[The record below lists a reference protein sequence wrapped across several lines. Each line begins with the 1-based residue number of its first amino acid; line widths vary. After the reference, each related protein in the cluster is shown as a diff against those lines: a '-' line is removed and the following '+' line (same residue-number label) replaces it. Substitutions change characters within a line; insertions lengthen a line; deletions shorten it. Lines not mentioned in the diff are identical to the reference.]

1 MATAIDSM
9 RWRSTW
15 NWRLWIGGG
24 TLAFIA
30 LVALAA
36 SWLAPHDP
44 WALLGPPLA
53 PPGGEFR
60 LGTDML
66 GRDLLSGLIH
76 GARVSLLIGLT
87 SSACALLIGIT
98 LGAVAGYFGG
108 AVDRGLMRLTEF
120 FQVIPAFLFAI
131 LLVAIM
137 RPGLKS
143 VIVAVAL
150 VTWPPVARLMR
161 SEFLSLRSREF
172 VEAARALGLGHRQI
186 ILREIL
192 PNALPPVIAVGSLMV
207 ATAIL
212 TEASL
217 SFLGLADPNLISWGY
232 IIGSSRPVFREAW
245 WLSVLPGLCLF
256 VTVLSINLVA
266 DGLGDSRNP
275 LLRAR
280 RGAPT

>member
-1 MATAIDSM
+1 MATTEH
-9 RWRSTW
+9 R

-24 TLAFIA
+24 TLAAIG
-30 LVALAA
+30 LVALLAP
-36 SWLAPHDP
+36 WIAPHDP

-53 PPGGEFR
+53 PPGEAFL

-76 GARVSLLIGLT
+76 GARVSLLIGLA
-87 SSACALLIGIT
+87 SSLCALLIGVT
-98 LGAVAGYFGG
+98 VGALAGYFGG
-108 AVDRGLMRLTEF
+108 AIDRLAVRFTEF

-137 RPGLKS
+137 LPGLKS
-143 VIVAVAL
+143 VIVAIAL
-150 VTWPPVARLMR
+150 VTWPPVARLVR
-161 SEFLSLRSREF
+161 SEFMTLRSREF
-172 VEAARALGLGHRQI
+172 VEAARSVGLGHRQI
-186 ILREIL
+186 IVHEIL

-212 TEASL
+212 TESSL

-232 IIGSSRPVFREAW
+232 IIGASRPVFREAW

-256 VTVLSINLVA
+256 VTVLSINLLA
-266 DGLGDSRNP
+266 DGLGDARNP
-275 LLRAR
+275 MLRAQ
-280 RGAPT
+280 RGPAP

>member
-1 MATAIDSM
+1 MATPNGPIA
-9 RWRSTW
+9 
-15 NWRLWIGGG
+15 NWRLWAGGG
-24 TLAFIA
+24 TLAAIA

-36 SWLAPHDP
+36 PWLAPHDP

-53 PPGGEFR
+53 PPGSDFA

-76 GARVSLLIGLT
+76 GARVSLLIGLAST
-87 SSACALLIGIT
+87 VCALLIGIT
-98 LGAVAGYFGG
+98 LGAAAGYFGG
-108 AVDRGLMRLTEF
+108 PVDRVVVRFTEF

-137 RPGLKS
+137 RPGLRS

-150 VTWPPVARLMR
+150 VTWPPVARLVR
-161 SEFLSLRSREF
+161 SEFQTLRSREF
-172 VEAARALGLGHRQI
+172 VEAARSLGLGHLQI

-212 TEASL
+212 TESSL

-256 VTVLSINLVA
+256 VTVLAINLLA
-266 DGLGDSRNP
+266 DGLGDAGNP
-275 LLRAR
+275 LLRPR
-280 RGAPT
+280 RGTST

>member
-1 MATAIDSM
+1 MAASNGPTA
-9 RWRSTW
+9 
-15 NWRLWIGGG
+15 NWRLWAGGG
-24 TLAFIA
+24 TLAVIA

-36 SWLAPHDP
+36 PWLAPHDP

-53 PPGGEFR
+53 PPGGDFA

-76 GARVSLLIGLT
+76 GARVSLLIGLAST
-87 SSACALLIGIT
+87 VCALLIGIT
-98 LGAVAGYFGG
+98 LGAAAGYFGG
-108 AVDRGLMRLTEF
+108 PVDRVVVRFTEF

-137 RPGLKS
+137 RPGLRS

-150 VTWPPVARLMR
+150 VTWPPVARLVR
-161 SEFLSLRSREF
+161 AEFQTLRSREF
-172 VEAARALGLGHRQI
+172 VEAARSLGLGHLQI

-212 TEASL
+212 TESSL

-256 VTVLSINLVA
+256 VTVLAINLLA
-266 DGLGDSRNP
+266 DGLGDAGNP
-275 LLRAR
+275 LLRPR
-280 RGAPT
+280 RGTST

>member
-1 MATAIDSM
+1 MATPNGQIA
-9 RWRSTW
+9 
-15 NWRLWIGGG
+15 NWRLWAGGG
-24 TLAFIA
+24 TLAAIA

-36 SWLAPHDP
+36 PWLAPHDP

-53 PPGGEFR
+53 PPGSDFA

-76 GARVSLLIGLT
+76 GARVSLLIGLAST
-87 SSACALLIGIT
+87 VCALLIGIT
-98 LGAVAGYFGG
+98 LGAAAGYFGG
-108 AVDRGLMRLTEF
+108 PVDRVVVRFTEF

-137 RPGLKS
+137 RPGLRS

-150 VTWPPVARLMR
+150 VTWPPVARLVR
-161 SEFLSLRSREF
+161 SEFQTLRSREF
-172 VEAARALGLGHRQI
+172 VEAARSLGLGHLQI

-212 TEASL
+212 TESSL

-256 VTVLSINLVA
+256 VTVLAINLLA
-266 DGLGDSRNP
+266 DGLGDAGNP
-275 LLRAR
+275 LLRPR
-280 RGAPT
+280 RGTST

>member
-1 MATAIDSM
+1 MSSF
-9 RWRSTW
+9 RHR
-15 NWRLWIGGG
+15 NWRLWIGAGM
-24 TLAFIA
+24 LAAIA
-30 LVALAA
+30 LVAVLAP
-36 SWLAPHDP
+36 WIAPHDP
-44 WALLGPPLA
+44 WALLGAPLT
-53 PPGGEFR
+53 PPGGTYL

-76 GARVSLLIGLT
+76 GARVSLLIGLA
-87 SSACALLIGIT
+87 SSLCALLIGVT
-98 LGAVAGYFGG
+98 VGAVAGYFGG
-108 AVDRGLMRLTEF
+108 PIDRLAVRFTEF

-137 RPGLKS
+137 LPGLRS
-143 VIVAVAL
+143 VIIAIAL
-150 VTWPPVARLMR
+150 VTWPPVARLVR
-161 SEFLSLRSREF
+161 SEFMTLRSREF
-172 VEAARALGLGHRQI
+172 VEAARSLGLGHRQI
-186 ILREIL
+186 ILQEIL

-212 TEASL
+212 TESSL

-256 VTVLSINLVA
+256 LTVLAINLMA
-266 DGLGDSRNP
+266 DGLGDARNP

-280 RGAPT
+280 RGGGT

>member
-1 MATAIDSM
+1 MLS
-9 RWRSTW
+9 
-15 NWRLWIGGG
+15 NWRLWAGGV
-24 TLAFIA
+24 TLAVIA
-30 LVALAA
+30 LVALGAP
-36 SWLAPHDP
+36 WLAPHDP

-53 PPGGEFR
+53 PPGGDFA

-76 GARVSLLIGLT
+76 GARVSLLIGLAST
-87 SSACALLIGIT
+87 LCALLIGIT
-98 LGAVAGYFGG
+98 MGAVAGYFGG
-108 AVDRGLMRLTEF
+108 PVDRVVVRFTEF

-137 RPGLKS
+137 RPGLRS
-143 VIVAVAL
+143 VIIAVAL
-150 VTWPPVARLMR
+150 VTWPPVARLVR
-161 SEFLSLRSREF
+161 SEFQTLRSREF
-172 VEAARALGLGHRQI
+172 VEAARSLGLGHRQI

-212 TEASL
+212 TESSL

-256 VTVLSINLVA
+256 VTVLAINLLA
-266 DGLGDSRNP
+266 DGLGDAGNP
-275 LLRAR
+275 LLRPR
-280 RGAPT
+280 RGSST

>member
-1 MATAIDSM
+1 MAASNGPTA
-9 RWRSTW
+9 
-15 NWRLWIGGG
+15 NWRLWAGGG
-24 TLAFIA
+24 TLAVIA

-36 SWLAPHDP
+36 PWLAPHDP

-53 PPGGEFR
+53 PPGGDFA

-76 GARVSLLIGLT
+76 GARVSLLIGLAST
-87 SSACALLIGIT
+87 VCALLIGIT
-98 LGAVAGYFGG
+98 LGAAAGYFGG
-108 AVDRGLMRLTEF
+108 PVDRVVVRFTEF

-137 RPGLKS
+137 RPGLRS

-150 VTWPPVARLMR
+150 VTWPPVARLVR
-161 SEFLSLRSREF
+161 SEFQTLRSREF
-172 VEAARALGLGHRQI
+172 VEAARSLGLGHLQI

-212 TEASL
+212 TESSL

-256 VTVLSINLVA
+256 VTVLAINLLA
-266 DGLGDSRNP
+266 DGLGDAGNP
-275 LLRAR
+275 LLRPR
-280 RGAPT
+280 RGTST

>member
-1 MATAIDSM
+1 MNALPV
-9 RWRSTW
+9 
-15 NWRLWIGGG
+15 NWRLWIGAC
-24 TLAFIA
+24 TLTAIA
-30 LVALAA
+30 LVALGAP
-36 SWLAPHDP
+36 WLAPHDP

-53 PPGGEFR
+53 PPGGEFA
-60 LGTDML
+60 LGTDLL

-76 GARVSLLIGLT
+76 GARVSLLIGLAST
-87 SSACALLIGIT
+87 VCALAIGIT

-108 AVDRGLMRLTEF
+108 LADRVVVRFTEF

-137 RPGLKS
+137 RPGLRS

-150 VTWPPVARLMR
+150 VTWPPVARLVR
-161 SEFLSLRSREF
+161 SEFLTLRSREF
-172 VEAARALGLGHRQI
+172 VEAARALGLGHGQI

-212 TEASL
+212 TESSL

-232 IIGSSRPVFREAW
+232 IIGSSRSVFRDAW

-256 VTVLSINLVA
+256 VTVLSISLLA

-275 LLRAR
+275 LLRSR
-280 RGAPT
+280 RGLSP